1 MSQFSKTL
9 VIHTKKRSLAA
20 EEYRKL
26 RTNLLY
32 SKDNGL
38 PQVLFVT
45 SAVAGEGKTT
55 TSSNI
60 AISFAQTGRKVLLV
74 DSDIRKPSVHQL
86 FGISKLNGLSRLLKK
101 QITLEEA
108 ITHIDE
114 LNMDI
119 IPAGPSMYDPTELY
133 SSLYFNEVYA
143 ELRKMYDVIIIDT
156 PPVSVVTDAALI
168 SHIADAC
175 IIVAG
180 EGSATTAELKN
191 AKEHLERA
199 GTHILGIVF
208 NKVGSILSKGS
219 YYYKY
224 YYSDYGY
231 GYGYGNSYGYG
242 YGRSSSSDR
251 HKKNAKNKKSNKK
264 KADASVT
271 NTADKAE

>member
-1 MSQFSKTL
+1 MPQLSKTL

-32 SKDNGL
+32 CKNGTL
-38 PQVLFVT
+38 PQVIFVT

-74 DSDIRKPSVHQL
+74 DSDIRKPSIHQL
-86 FGISKLNGLSRLLKK
+86 FGISKVNGLSKLLKK
-101 QITLEEA
+101 QITLDEA
-108 ITHIDE
+108 IQHIE
-114 LNMDI
+114 EVNMDI
-119 IPAGPSMYDPTELY
+119 LTAGPSMYDPTELY

-143 ELRKMYDVIIIDT
+143 QLRKMYDVIIVDT

-180 EGSATTAELKN
+180 EGSATTAELRN

-199 GTHILGIVF
+199 GTYILGIVF
-208 NKVGSILSKGS
+208 NKVGSIISKGS

-231 GYGYGNSYGYG
+231 GSGYGYG
-242 YGRSSSSDR
+242 YGYGYGAKPSSGK
-251 HKKNAKNKKSNKK
+251 HKKHGDSKKISNDTKK
-264 KADASVT
+264 T
-271 NTADKAE
+271 EGAEK